1 MLFVIMAVYLLVGG
15 GIFVG
20 LEGPNERDRIA
31 EARVN
36 QTRLAILRRLLV
48 RNITASGMLNESQ
61 AYGIIYLIGNL
72 SVAEANLD
80 TSRNWEFGP
89 AIFFASTVVTT
100 IGKETV
106 HVLYII
112 PIGPFRLWQYLSCYI
127 WRQTVLHILRD
138 GRHTNS
144 TGLPRFSW

>member
-1 MLFVIMAVYLLVGG
+1 MALKIIAGMNSMRINPPTDDKMMTSIFTTGFSTLLPKSWTN
-15 GIFVG
+15 
-20 LEGPNERDRIA
+20 L
-31 EARVN
+31 
-36 QTRLAILRRLLV
+36 
-48 RNITASGMLNESQ
+48 S
-61 AYGIIYLIGNL
+61 NL